1 MMVNKPA
8 IYNLF
13 PAMFK
18 RGLAILEDG
27 VTLRFMEAIDELYG
41 KSKGLVGQARGK
53 ALITRIDYDLD
64 KLEEKEKRKKK
75 LQAQKNEEEMNFQ
88 KNSNDLENQVDTP
101 KVVKPQPPIKKTV
114 TNLAQKA
121 KADRKSVV

>member
-1 MMVNKPA
+1 MVNKPA

-41 KSKGLVGQARGK
+41 KSKGLVGQTRGK
-53 ALITRIDYDLD
+53 ALISRVDYDLD

-101 KVVKPQPPIKKTV
+101 KVVKPQPPIKK
-114 TNLAQKA
+114 
-121 KADRKSVV
+121 DSY